1 MGRMSFAQMVQD
13 LEFTGSLR
21 TKLLGANQLS
31 LLQPETRSLEEEL
44 LQPPRATIEPAIILP
59 I

>member
-1 MGRMSFAQMVQD
+1 MGRMSFAQVVED

-31 LLQPETRSLEEEL
+31 LLRPKTRSLEKEL
-44 LQPPRATIEPAIILP
+44 LQPPRSTIVP